1 MATVNAEMEKHSLD
15 GNETRVK
22 KYLKRL
28 AGDERVKHKRNPA
41 PFCLDMYGKWS
52 AAGVVKTKD

>member
-1 MATVNAEMEKHSLD
+1 
-15 GNETRVK
+15 VK
-22 KYLKRL
+22 KYVKRL

-52 AAGVVKTKD
+52 VSGLVKTKD